1 MLFKKLGTFFE
12 NRIDQAHFRQLLLFF
27 FAILLWAFLDNLN
40 VYVLFFFSPYRAQTF
55 RLSVW
60 VYKIKKFLLEQILP
74 WQHMTHFVTSPRKT
88 HDVCFDWSRANLSYV
103 TVANMARGFAKL
115 TKSTPCIKRIED
127 VVYLAGS
134 RRILF

>member
-1 MLFKKLGTFFE
+1 MFMYCFCFPLTAHKLF
-12 NRIDQAHFRQLLLFF
+12 A
-27 FAILLWAFLDNLN
+27 
-40 VYVLFFFSPYRAQTF
+40 
-55 RLSVW
+55 LSVW

-103 TVANMARGFAKL
+103 TLANMARGFAKL